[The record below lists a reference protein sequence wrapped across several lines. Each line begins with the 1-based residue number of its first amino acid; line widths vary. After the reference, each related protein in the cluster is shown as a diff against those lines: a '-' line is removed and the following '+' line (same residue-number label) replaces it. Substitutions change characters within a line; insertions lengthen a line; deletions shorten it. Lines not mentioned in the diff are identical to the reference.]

1 MQALTDNAARDVSRI
16 VPARV
21 PSGLRVAAGVQ

>member
-1 MQALTDNAARDVSRI
+1 MHALTDNAARNLSKS

-21 PSGLRVAAGVQ
+21 PSKLPIDRP